1 MQRNLII
8 REFYTFIK
16 MKSMEKLFEITEK
29 LHAIY
34 EKILLDTPEEQ
45 LFVIPPSHNNNLF
58 WNIAHVLVTEQSL
71 FYRLSNLTPR
81 LDMEL
86 IKKYSKGTFPEGVA
100 TPGEIKTVAEAL
112 PLTPKWVRE
121 DYQKGI
127 FKSFNPYTTS
137 TGVTLNSVEEAISF
151 NLVHLGLHY
160 GTMRSMQ
167 KLLKASA

>member
-1 MQRNLII
+1 
-8 REFYTFIK
+8 
-16 MKSMEKLFEITEK
+16 MEKLFEITER

-34 EKILLDTPEEQ
+34 HKILLDTPEEQ
-45 LFVIPPSHNNNLF
+45 LFEIPPNHNNHLF

-86 IKKYSKGTFPEGVA
+86 IKKYSKGTFPEGGVA
-100 TPGEIKTVAEAL
+100 PEDIKSVSEAL

-121 DYQKGI
+121 DYEKGI

-160 GTMRSMQ
+160 GTILSMKKQ
-167 KLLKASA
+167 LKASA